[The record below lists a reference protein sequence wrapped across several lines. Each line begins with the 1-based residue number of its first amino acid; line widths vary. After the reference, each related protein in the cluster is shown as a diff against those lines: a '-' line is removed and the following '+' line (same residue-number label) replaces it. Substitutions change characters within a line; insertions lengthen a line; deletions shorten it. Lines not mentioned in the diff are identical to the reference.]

1 LAASIAQMK
10 GKKMPKLKTHQG
22 ASKRF
27 GVSRRGKVQGR
38 AAAKRHRL
46 VSKSKRMKR
55 EGRATHILCESD
67 ARIILDDFLP
77 YERKKR
83 KKRTRY
89 ISKSKRTGK
98 EAA

>member
-1 LAASIAQMK
+1 
-10 GKKMPKLKTHQG
+10 MPKMKTHSG
-22 ASKRF
+22 AAKRF
-27 GVSRRGKVQGR
+27 GVSARGKVVGR
-38 AAAKRHRL
+38 AAHKRHRL
-46 VSKSKRMKR
+46 VSKSKRMKM

-89 ISKSKRTGK
+89 IAKNKRTGK
-98 EAA
+98 EAV

>member
-1 LAASIAQMK
+1 
-10 GKKMPKLKTHQG
+10 MPKMKTHKG
-22 ASKRF
+22 AAKRF
-27 GVSRRGKVQGR
+27 GVSARGKVQAR

-55 EGRATHILCESD
+55 EGRATMILNESD

-77 YERKKR
+77 YERSKR

-89 ISKSKRTGK
+89 IAKNKRTK
-98 EAA
+98 TEAA

>member
-1 LAASIAQMK
+1 M
-10 GKKMPKLKTHQG
+10 KTHKG
-22 ASKRF
+22 AKKRF
-27 GVSRRGKVQGR
+27 DVSRRGKVQAR

-46 VSKSKRMKR
+46 VSKSSRMKM
-55 EGRATHILCESD
+55 EGRSTLILCESD

-77 YERKKR
+77 YQRKKR

-89 ISKSKRTGK
+89 VSKSKRTAK

>member
-1 LAASIAQMK
+1 M
-10 GKKMPKLKTHQG
+10 KTHQG
-22 ASKRF
+22 AAKRF
-27 GVSRRGKVQGR
+27 DVTRRGKVQAR
-38 AAAKRHRL
+38 AASKRHRL

-55 EGRATHILCESD
+55 DGKATLILCESD

-77 YERKKR
+77 YQRAKR

-89 ISKSKRTGK
+89 VAKNKRTTK